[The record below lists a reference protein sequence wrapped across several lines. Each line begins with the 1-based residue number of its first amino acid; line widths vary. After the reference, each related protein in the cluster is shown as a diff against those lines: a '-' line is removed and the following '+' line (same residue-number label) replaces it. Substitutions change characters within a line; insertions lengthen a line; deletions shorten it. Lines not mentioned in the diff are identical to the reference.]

1 MTLDIVRFIAEK
13 RDGREHDEA
22 SLRGFVAGVASGA
35 VPDYQVAAW
44 CMAAY
49 LRGLSP
55 TETAVL
61 THAMALSGET
71 VDLSSIPGVK
81 GDKHSSGG
89 VGDKAT
95 LVAAP
100 LAAAAGVPVAKLS
113 GRGLGHTG
121 GTIDKLESIPGF
133 RSALSI
139 DDFVAQV
146 RSVGLAVAA
155 ATERLV
161 PADKRLYAIRDVT
174 ATVDSLPLIASSIMS
189 KKIAGGAD
197 VIVLDVKVG
206 AGAFVRELDRA
217 RELARAMI
225 DLGRRLGRRVAA
237 VLSNMDQP
245 LGYAVGNALE
255 VAEAAAA
262 LRGEGPADLVELSL
276 ELAGRLVTL
285 ATGEDAAAARRRLEG
300 LLRDGSAA
308 ERLRRMIAAQGG
320 DARVVD
326 EPWRLPQ
333 APHVREAA
341 APEAGY
347 VARLDALRVA
357 EVALSLGAGRRRKE
371 DAVDPAVGVVLAKKV
386 GDAVER
392 GEPWARVH
400 ARTPEAAEAAAA
412 ALQAALAL
420 SAQPVPRPPLVH
432 EVLE

>member
-1 MTLDIVRFIAEK
+1 MTFDVVRFIADK

-22 SLRGFVAGVASGA
+22 SLRSFVAGVASGA

-49 LRGLSP
+49 LRGLTP
-55 TETAVL
+55 AETAVL

-95 LVAAP
+95 LVVAP
-100 LAAAAGVPVAKLS
+100 LAAAAGVPMAKLS

-133 RSALSI
+133 RTALPI
-139 DDFVAQV
+139 DEFVAQV
-146 RSVGLAVAA
+146 KRVGLAVAA

-206 AGAFVRELDRA
+206 AGAFVKDVERA
-217 RELARAMI
+217 RELARTMI
-225 DLGRRLGRRVAA
+225 ALGRRLGRRVAA

-245 LGYAVGNALE
+245 LGRAVGNALE
-255 VAEAAAA
+255 VAEAIAA
-262 LRGEGPADLVELSL
+262 LRGEGPDDLVELSL
-276 ELAGRLVTL
+276 ELAGRLVAL
-285 ATGEDAAAARRRLEG
+285 ATGEAPPAARERLER

-308 ERLRRMIAAQGG
+308 ERLRRMIEAQGG
-320 DARVVD
+320 DARVVE
-326 EPWRLPQ
+326 EPWRLPK
-333 APHVREAA
+333 APHVRPVA
-341 APEAGY
+341 APSGGY
-347 VARLDALRVA
+347 VARLDALCVG
-357 EVALSLGAGRRRKE
+357 EVALALGAGRRKKE
-371 DAVDPAVGVVLAKKV
+371 DAIDPAVGVVLAKKV
-386 GDAVER
+386 GDAVEC
-392 GEPWARVH
+392 GEPWAHVH
-400 ARTPEAAEAAAA
+400 ARTAEAAEAAAA
-412 ALQAALAL
+412 ALQAALVL
-420 SAQPVPRPPLVH
+420 SEDPVERPPLVY